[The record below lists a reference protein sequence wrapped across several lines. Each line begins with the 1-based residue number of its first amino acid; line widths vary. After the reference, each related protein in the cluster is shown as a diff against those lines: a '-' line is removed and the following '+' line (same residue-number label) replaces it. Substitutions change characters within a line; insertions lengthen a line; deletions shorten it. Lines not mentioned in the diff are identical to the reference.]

1 MSHELIHQMF
11 RRAAEAFGD
20 RPAIEAPGRSLSYRE
35 LDARAAATAARLRA
49 AGVQPGSLV
58 AVYGQD
64 GAEVITAILGVLEVG
79 CAFVPLDPAFPS
91 ATLPSILE
99 EVPVRWWLTGTE
111 GEPWLR
117 SVLGPGYDAEV
128 IPLPRWDEAVSEPS
142 GRVET
147 QLDPDALAYLYFTS
161 GSTGRPK
168 AIAGRL
174 KAIDH
179 FVRWE
184 IATFEIR
191 EGTRVSQLISPAF
204 DAFLRD
210 AFVPL
215 AAGGTVCLPPSRETV
230 LDGAGL
236 AAWLDEARIHLV
248 HCTPSVLRTVLAQD
262 LDPSRFP
269 ELRRVLLAGE
279 PLLPSDVQRWK
290 AVFGDRIELVNL
302 YGPSETTMVKLFYRV
317 QAGPA
322 DAEAR
327 TIPVGQPMTGA
338 RALVVDDKGQ
348 PCPPG
353 KLGEIWIRTPY
364 RSLGYYNRPDLTAE
378 AFVQN
383 PWSDKPDDL
392 VYKTG
397 DLGRLREDGNLEIV
411 GRRDHQVKVRGVRVE
426 LAPIEEALHAHPAVA
441 EAAVADRTDVQGNK
455 FLCAYVVPR
464 PGEAVEP
471 EVLAAHLQSRLPEPA
486 VPSAFVVL
494 EALPR
499 TLSGK
504 VDRRALPSPA
514 EAGRAG
520 EYVAPATPVE
530 ERLCA
535 LFAEL
540 LGAPQV
546 GIRDSFFRL
555 GGHSLLATLLLS
567 RVREAFGVEI
577 PLRQV
582 FQTPTVEELAKE
594 ITRAQIAQ
602 EDEGEMAAL
611 LAEVEG
617 IPDRP
622 ETLRAGS

>member
-1 MSHELIHQMF
+1 MSHEPIHLMF

-20 RPAIEAPGRSLSYRE
+20 RTAIEGSWGAVSYRD
-35 LDARAAATAARLRA
+35 LDARAADVAARLRA
-49 AGVQPGSLV
+49 AGVPPGSLV
-58 AVYGQD
+58 AVFGQD
-64 GAEVITAILGVLEVG
+64 GAEVITAILGVLEAG

-99 EVPVRWWLTGTE
+99 EVPVRWWLTGTG

-117 SVLGPGYDAEV
+117 SVLPMGYEAEL
-128 IPLPRWDEAVSEPS
+128 IPLPRWDEAVPAPAGRSEP
-142 GRVET
+142 E
-147 QLDPDALAYLYFTS
+147 LDPDALAYLYFTS

-230 LDGAGL
+230 LDGAAL
-236 AAWLDEARIHLV
+236 AAWIDEARVHLI
-248 HCTPSVLRTVLAQD
+248 HCTPSVLRTVMAQD

-279 PLLPSDVQRWK
+279 PLLPSDVQRWQ
-290 AVFGDRIELVNL
+290 AAFGERIELVNL
-302 YGPSETTMVKLFYRV
+302 YGPSETTMIKLFYRV
-317 QAGPA
+317 QPVDG
-322 DAEAR
+322 EAK

-338 RALVVDDKGQ
+338 RALVVDEKGN

-364 RSLGYYNRPDLTAE
+364 RSLGYHNRPDLTAE
-378 AFVQN
+378 VFVRN
-383 PWSDKPDDL
+383 PWSDKADDL

-464 PGEAVEP
+464 SGELLEP
-471 EVLAAHLQSRLPEPA
+471 EALAAHLQSRLPEPA

-520 EYVAPATPVE
+520 EYVAPSTPVE

-567 RVREAFGVEI
+567 RIREAFGVEV

-602 EDEGEMAAL
+602 EDQDEMAAL
-611 LAEVEG
+611 LAEIEG
-617 IPDRP
+617 VPDMP
-622 ETLRAGS
+622 ETLRAGG